1 MKKLQN
7 KRTKKLMIM
16 ALSAIA
22 IIFTICILT
31 DPTAGL
37 SMLAIAPIVVGG
49 VTLEGKE
56 AETYTAIM
64 ASIKSEVEKYNKD
77 YISKTHLEE
86 FVNEKIKELNID
98 IKDNEDFKK
107 LFESLKAQGLEITAL
122 KDKGTGSDKT
132 KSLRDQIKEQLEG
145 RKEEWADFCSGKYKN
160 FTFKID
166 TKAAGTML
174 ISTNIT
180 GTGLPVPQ
188 VLPGLEGIPEK
199 QPMII
204 PLCNYGPAASPSIQW
219 SEKKNK
225 DGNATVV
232 NDSTIAPLV
241 DFDIDVNTSNSA
253 DYAGRMKVH
262 ANMLSDIE
270 YMATEIQ
277 NNLRYE
283 CDITS
288 DDACL
293 AYIIGKASAFN
304 LATSKKKD
312 PTYFD
317 AILSTRAQIIAAHGT
332 PNMVFIN
339 PIDYDNMMGAKGSN
353 GQYVANPLVSPDGKR
368 IGDMLIV
375 QTTQIPAGNVL
386 VGDFT
391 KANVREIGS
400 MEVSAGWENEDF
412 GKRLTTFLGVR
423 RIHFFIKDNHTALF
437 VYDALQDIIDNI
449 TAV

>member
-204 PLCNYGPAASPSIQW
+204 PLCNYGPATSPSIQW

-232 NDSTIAPLV
+232 NDSTIAPLI
-241 DFDIDVNTSNSA
+241 DFDIEVNTSNSG
-253 DYAGRMKVH
+253 DYAARMKVH
-262 ANMLSDIE
+262 ANMLSDID
-270 YMATEIQ
+270 YMVTEIQ
-277 NNLRYE
+277 NSLRYD
-283 CDITS
+283 CDIVA
-288 DDACL
+288 DDAAL
-293 AYIIGKASAFN
+293 AYIISKASAFN
-304 LATSKKKD
+304 LTTSKKKE
-312 PTYFD
+312 PNFFD
-317 AILSTRAQIIAAHGT
+317 AIASAATQVIAASGR
-332 PNMVFIN
+332 PNLAIMN
-339 PIDYDNMMGAKGSN
+339 PIDYDNMLGAKGSN
-353 GQYVANPLVSPDGKR
+353 GQYVMPPFSTTDGTR
-368 IGDMLIV
+368 VAGLTIV
-375 QTTQIPAGNVL
+375 QSTQVTSGNVL

-423 RIHFFIKDNHTALF
+423 RLHFFIKDNHTALF
-437 VYDALQDIIDNI
+437 VYDA
-449 TAV
+449 